1 MSEQGLYLDPEDFL
15 KSKVSQNPKLSATC
29 EVSLGQLVIAENWI
43 SNFSLMATSLYVLF
57 NNNNSD
63 LIVWEERHS
72 TAFRGLKQSLMNS
85 SAFGLPMIR
94 LFFFFSFLYMKGRE
108 YPWVTHPKIPLTHS
122 ILQTSSWTL
131 CHRDIPLVL
140 ESLQPLPLWLRP
152 TRKLLWGPL

>member
-63 LIVWEERHS
+63 LIVWEERHN
-72 TAFRGLKQSLMNS
+72 TAFKGLKQSLMNS

-94 LFFFFSFLYMKGRE
+94 LFFFFIFVYEGKGISLG
-108 YPWVTHPKIPLTHS
+108 YSPQNTIDPQHITDQQLDLVSQGHPPLSQNHYNH
-122 ILQTSSWTL
+122 
-131 CHRDIPLVL
+131 CPF
-140 ESLQPLPLWLRP
+140 
-152 TRKLLWGPL
+152 G

>member
-1 MSEQGLYLDPEDFL
+1 
-15 KSKVSQNPKLSATC
+15 
-29 EVSLGQLVIAENWI
+29 
-43 SNFSLMATSLYVLF
+43 MATSLYVLF

-94 LFFFFSFLYMKGRE
+94 LFFFSFLYMKGRE

-131 CHRDIPLVL
+131 CHRDIPPCLRIITTIAPLVKANQKIIVGATL
-140 ESLQPLPLWLRP
+140 TIFVPHPVESLLNSHHTQHFSVSCI
-152 TRKLLWGPL
+152 TFMKSICYLLLM